1 MDVQDGAKRKADS
14 YELPASIESCHKDHL
29 MTSLNLA
36 VHEPN
41 VDPQPLPVIEW
52 SGLRVVTTE
61 TLASGYGTDE
71 ANIRKNLSRNAGRF
85 IEGIHIFTIKGQE
98 LKNLRVTN
106 SHAQISNK
114 ARSIVLWTEKGA
126 ARMSKIVDTD
136 EAWSFFERLEDAYF
150 RPLVKSILPQ
160 TYEQALEDL
169 LLKVKENRLLEQ
181 QRDRAVK
188 EKLWIAEKREAT
200 AMATASAAV
209 RAKNKL
215 AERVGEGK
223 NYAAII
229 PVEKKLGQKFK
240 WQPLRK
246 WCRDNDVSPHDV
258 DDPRFGSVKYWPRA
272 AWLAVYGV
280 DLRKIF

>member
-1 MDVQDGAKRKADS
+1 MQTEKPTVTSCRLPLKHVRRVQ
-14 YELPASIESCHKDHL
+14 L
-29 MTSLNLA
+29 MTPLNLA
-36 VHEPN
+36 VQERN

-52 SGLRVVTTE
+52 GGVRVVTTE

-71 ANIRKNLSRNAGRF
+71 ANIRKNLSRNLDRF
-85 IEGIHIFTIKGQE
+85 EDGKHYFLLSGSE
-98 LKNLRVTN
+98 LREFKNRVSV
-106 SHAQISNK
+106 SHSVGKN
-114 ARSIVLWTEKGA
+114 ARSLTLWTEKGA

-136 EAWSFFERLEDAYF
+136 EAWSFFERLEDSYF
-150 RPLVKSILPQ
+150 RPAASAGIPL
-160 TYEQALEDL
+160 TYEAALEDL
-169 LLKVKENRLLEQ
+169 LSKVKENRIITE

-188 EKLWIAEKREAT
+188 EKLWISEKREVT

-229 PVEKKLGQKFK
+229 PVEKKLNQKFK

-246 WCRDNDVSPHDV
+246 WCRENDATPHDV
-258 DDPRFGSVKYWPRA
+258 EDPRFGSVKSWPRA

-280 DLRKIF
+280 DLRKLF

>member
-1 MDVQDGAKRKADS
+1 
-14 YELPASIESCHKDHL
+14 

-36 VHEPN
+36 VQERN
-41 VDPQPLPVIEW
+41 VDPRPLPVIEW
-52 SGLRVVTTE
+52 AGVRVVTTE

-71 ANIRKNLSRNAGRF
+71 ANIRNNLSRNLDRF
-85 IEGIHIFTIKGQE
+85 EDCKHYYLLSGSE
-98 LKNLRVTN
+98 LREFKNRVTDGYSVGKN
-106 SHAQISNK
+106 
-114 ARSIVLWTEKGA
+114 ARSLTLWTEKGA

-136 EAWSFFERLEDAYF
+136 EAWSFFERLEDSYF
-150 RPLVKSILPQ
+150 RPSASAGIPL
-160 TYEQALEDL
+160 TYEAALEDL
-169 LLKVKENRLLEQ
+169 LSKVKENRIITE

-188 EKLWIAEKREAT
+188 EKLWISEKREVT

-229 PVEKKLGQKFK
+229 PVEKKLNQKFK

-246 WCRDNDVSPHDV
+246 WCRENDATPHDV
-258 DDPRFGSVKYWPRA
+258 EDPRFGSVKSWPRA